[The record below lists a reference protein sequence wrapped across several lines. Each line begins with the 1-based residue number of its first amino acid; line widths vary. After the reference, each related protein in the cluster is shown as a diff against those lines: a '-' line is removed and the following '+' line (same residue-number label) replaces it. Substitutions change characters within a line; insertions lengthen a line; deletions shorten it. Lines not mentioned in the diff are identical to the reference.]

1 MTANSTE
8 FSCVDLK
15 NDVPD
20 KLKNAVVAI
29 GNFDGVHRGH
39 QAVLALTKEIA
50 RSENRPAIVM
60 TFEPHP
66 RNYFEPDTPV
76 FRLTSK
82 SQKSLLLQELGLNG
96 AVIIPFDKTLANT
109 TAEKFVTSIL
119 VGKLGVG
126 HVVTGYNFHFGKAR
140 QGTPAYLQEAGDRN
154 GFSVTTVP
162 SFGDEG
168 GLSVSSSRIRA
179 ALASGNVSEAAGLL
193 GYRWSVSGKVQQ
205 GKKLGR
211 TLGFPTANLVLPDYT
226 RLTNGIYA
234 VRVRRDD
241 GSLHDGVASFG
252 RRPTFDNGAELFETF
267 LFDFDDD
274 LYGENITVS
283 LFGYLR
289 GEENFSS
296 AEALVEQM
304 KKDEFEARALLAGV
318 QPIST
323 LDGVLNFTS

>member
-1 MTANSTE
+1 MTAYSTD
-8 FSCVDLK
+8 FSCVDLESGAPE
-15 NDVPD
+15 N
-20 KLKNAVVAI
+20 LKNAVVAI

-50 RSENRPAIVM
+50 AAENRPAIVM

-66 RNYFEPDTPV
+66 RNYFTPDKPV

-82 SQKSLLLQELGLNG
+82 SQKSTLLQELGLNG
-96 AVIIPFDKTLANT
+96 NVVVAFDKALANT
-109 TAEKFVTSIL
+109 SAEEFVARIL
-119 VGKLGVG
+119 VGELGVG
-126 HVVTGYNFHFGKAR
+126 RVVTGYNFHFGKAR
-140 QGTPAYLQEAGDRN
+140 MGTPAFLQEAGKRF
-154 GFSVTTVP
+154 GFGVTTVP
-162 SFGDEG
+162 SFDDEG
-168 GLSVSSSRIRA
+168 GHTVSSSRIRE
-179 ALASGNVSEAAGLL
+179 ALASANVSEAAGLL
-193 GYRWSVSGKVQQ
+193 GYRWNVEGKVQQ

-211 TLGFPTANLVLPDYT
+211 TLGFPTANLVLPEYT
-226 RLTNGIYA
+226 QLTNGIYA
-234 VRVRRDD
+234 VRVRREN

-252 RRPTFDNGAELFETF
+252 RRPTFDDGAELFETF

-274 LYGENITVS
+274 LYGEDITVS

-304 KKDEFEARALLAGV
+304 KIDESEARALLAGV
-318 QPIST
+318 QPLST

>member
-15 NDVPD
+15 NDMPAN
-20 KLKNAVVAI
+20 LKNAVVAI
-29 GNFDGVHRGH
+29 GNFDGIHRGH
-39 QAVLALTKEIA
+39 QAVLALTKDIA

-66 RNYFEPDTPV
+66 RNYFAPDEPV

-82 SQKSLLLQELGLNG
+82 SQKPVLLQELGLDG
-96 AVIIPFDKTLANT
+96 TVVVPFDKILANT
-109 TAEKFVTSIL
+109 TAEEFVTSIL
-119 VGKLGVG
+119 IGKLGVR

-140 QGTPAYLQEAGDRN
+140 QGTPAYLQEAGAQF
-154 GFSVTTVP
+154 GFDVTTVQ

-168 GLSVSSSRIRA
+168 GEPVSSSRIRQ
-179 ALASGNVSEAAGLL
+179 ALAAGNVSEAAGLL
-193 GYRWSVSGKVQQ
+193 GYRWNVKGNVQH

-211 TLGFPTANLVLPDYT
+211 TLGFPTANLVLPEYT

-234 VRVRRDD
+234 VRVRREN

-252 RRPTFDNGAELFETF
+252 RRPTFDNGEELFETF

-289 GEENFSS
+289 GEDKFAS

-304 KKDEFEARALLAGV
+304 KKDEAEARALLAGV
-318 QPIST
+318 QPLST
-323 LDGVLNFTS
+323 LDGVLNFTA

>member
-1 MTANSTE
+1 MTAYSTD

-15 NDVPD
+15 SDMPD
-20 KLKNAVVAI
+20 RLKNAVVAI

-39 QAVLALTKEIA
+39 QAVLALTKDIA
-50 RSENRPAIVM
+50 SSENRPAIVM

-66 RNYFEPDTPV
+66 RNYFTPDESV

-82 SQKSLLLQELGLNG
+82 SQKSTLLHELGLDG
-96 AVIIPFDKTLANT
+96 IVVVPFDKSLANT
-109 TAEKFVTSIL
+109 SAEEFVAGIL

-140 QGTPAYLQEAGDRN
+140 QGTPVFLQEAGNRF
-154 GFSVTTVP
+154 GFDVTTVP

-168 GLSVSSSRIRA
+168 GESVSSSRIRS

-193 GYRWSVSGKVQQ
+193 GYRWNVTGKVQQ
-205 GKKLGR
+205 GKMLGR

-234 VRVRRDD
+234 VRVRREN

-274 LYGENITVS
+274 LYGENIIVS
-283 LFGYLR
+283 LFGFLR
-289 GEENFSS
+289 EEGKFAS
-296 AEALVEQM
+296 AEALVGQM
-304 KKDEFEARALLAGV
+304 KKDESEARALLVGV
-318 QPIST
+318 QPLST
-323 LDGVLNFTS
+323 LDGVLNFTA

>member
-1 MTANSTE
+1 MTEYNTD
-8 FSCVDLK
+8 FSCVDMESG
-15 NDVPD
+15 VPD

-39 QAVLALTKEIA
+39 QAVLALTKDIA
-50 RSENRPAIVM
+50 RTESRPAIVM

-66 RNYFEPDTPV
+66 RNYFAPDKPV

-96 AVIIPFDKTLANT
+96 SVVVAFDKALANT
-109 TAEKFVTSIL
+109 TAEDFVARIL
-119 VGKLGVG
+119 VNELRVG
-126 HVVTGYNFHFGKAR
+126 RVVTGYNFHFGKAR
-140 QGTPAYLQEAGDRN
+140 QGTPAYLQEAGERF
-154 GFSVTTVP
+154 GFDITTVP
-162 SFGDEG
+162 SFDDEG
-168 GLSVSSSRIRA
+168 GQSISSSRIRE

-193 GYRWSVSGKVQQ
+193 GYRWNVEGKVQQ

-211 TLGFPTANLVLPDYT
+211 TLGFPTANLVLPEYT

-234 VRVRRDD
+234 VRVRRHD

-252 RRPTFDNGAELFETF
+252 RRPTFDNGTELFETF

-274 LYGENITVS
+274 LYGENISVS

-289 GEENFSS
+289 GEEKFSS

-304 KKDEFEARALLAGV
+304 KKDESEARALLAGA
-318 QPIST
+318 QPLST
-323 LDGVLNFTS
+323 LDGVLNFTA